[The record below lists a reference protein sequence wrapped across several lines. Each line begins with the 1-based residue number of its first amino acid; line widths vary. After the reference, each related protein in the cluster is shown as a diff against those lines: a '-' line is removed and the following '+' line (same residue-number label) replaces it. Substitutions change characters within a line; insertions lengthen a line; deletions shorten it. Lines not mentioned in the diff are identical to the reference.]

1 MQVYI
6 YFNLILYVKVILGLK
21 FINAKGKSYILI
33 LFIRVFKTLQI
44 FCKVFPCKI
53 SFKTNFL
60 RIEEFTLRK
69 IYRYYRIRVQQIRRT
84 GPLEVAIVRV
94 SSFKLRI
101 SRLLELVR
109 EFRKRSRIFSMS
121 SGRRNIVLS
130 SRILVNTKFNQ
141 YIKSVRINDLF
152 IFIKKRG
159 RGSSVF
165 KAGTVCSQRKNVQS

>member
-6 YFNLILYVKVILGLK
+6 YFDLILYVKAILGLK
-21 FINAKGKSYILI
+21 FINAKGKFCNLK
-33 LFIRVFKTLQI
+33 LFIRLFETLQI
-44 FCKVFPCKI
+44 FCKVFPFKT

-69 IYRYYRIRVQQIRRT
+69 IYRYYRIIVQQISRT
-84 GPLEVAIVRV
+84 GPLEVATVRV
-94 SSFKLRI
+94 SSFKIRI
-101 SRLLELVR
+101 SRLLELVC

-152 IFIKKRG
+152 IFIKKKG
-159 RGSSVF
+159 EGF
-165 KAGTVCSQRKNVQS
+165 QRL